1 VDVEIGSEPALRVV
15 NTGEPIPAEVV
26 PGLFEPFRRL
36 RTERLVSEG
45 TGLGLSLVRSIAAAH
60 DGSVTARPN
69 AGGGLLLEVNL
80 PVTDVRVPPMYG
92 KIG

>member
-1 VDVEIGSEPALRVV
+1 SEPALRVV

-26 PGLFEPFRRL
+26 PGLFEPFRRY
-36 RTERLVSEG
+36 RTERLASEG

-60 DGSVTARPN
+60 EGSVSARPN
-69 AGGGLLLEVNL
+69 TAGGLVLEVNL
-80 PVTDVRVPPMYG
+80 PVTDVRAAPMYG